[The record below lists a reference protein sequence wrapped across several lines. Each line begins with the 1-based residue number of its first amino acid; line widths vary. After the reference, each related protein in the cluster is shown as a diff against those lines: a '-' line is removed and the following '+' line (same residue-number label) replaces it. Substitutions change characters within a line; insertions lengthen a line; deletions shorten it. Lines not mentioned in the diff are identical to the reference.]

1 MQTVNYSLASL
12 VSGDIQI
19 ISSDEGYVRRAL
31 HQNISLEEY
40 EFLQKTVRYIGVSD
54 RFKDVIDLFKVPA
67 GETPAGFKIEYNMKE
82 NQILEIDLVRNIS
95 YDKNGKKRP
104 TKFIYS
110 ADTANPYEVEPVSYT
125 HLALKKYL

>member
-12 VSGDIQI
+12 VGGEIQI
-19 ISSDEGYVRRAL
+19 VSNDEGYVRRAL

-40 EFLQKTVRYIGVSD
+40 EFLLKRIRYIGVSD
-54 RFKDVIDLFKVPA
+54 RFRDVIDLFKVPE

-95 YDKNGKKRP
+95 YDKNG
-104 TKFIYS
+104 
-110 ADTANPYEVEPVSYT
+110 
-125 HLALKKYL
+125 LKKTD